1 MMQQSLIPDTMTV
14 DVRRTGLRR
23 EGIFAGAYSFVEKGA
38 GAVGPLIVGLLFQFM
53 GFDPKAAGAAT
64 DPTAVYV
71 AIGVVTPLLYLLS
84 AWPIWRQGT
93 E

>member
-1 MMQQSLIPDTMTV
+1 M
-14 DVRRTGLRR
+14 
-23 EGIFAGAYSFVEKGA
+23 
-38 GAVGPLIVGLLFQFM
+38 GPLIVGLLFQFM

-84 AWPIWRQGT
+84 AWPVALIKQSLAGPAA
-93 E
+93 EQKI